1 MNEMHSVST
10 GGVVLDGWMS
20 AGCVF
25 ASFCAVKLLDSDQQH
40 ALMKRSSLC
49 FVSAALCLCLASL

>member
-1 MNEMHSVST
+1 MNEMNSLST
-10 GGVVLDGWMS
+10 GGVVLDEWMS

-25 ASFCAVKLLDSDQQH
+25 ASCAVKLLDSDEQH